1 MQPAFS
7 MGYEATGNACCFIND
22 NRLSWGAKGLHL
34 YALSKPD
41 DFRFMLKELVKHSP
55 DGRIKLNGYVK
66 ELIQYGYWRHYQL
79 RSEAGSVAM
88 ADYLVSECPENEP
101 QAPAAVMQAG
111 LLHAVKLH
119 AVKLH
124 ADKLRAANQHLPNT
138 DLNQLLNQPIT
149 DNNNNQGAVVVV
161 VDGDKNPKPNP
172 QNRQESTPNVEE
184 TLNKSK
190 PIAHQQSDLKALK
203 IPLSLSRYE
212 NELLLFLDGLDK
224 ETCQQILDTVQS
236 KQKELQK
243 PFNYFCKLCR
253 QAKKGEF
260 TPQDAIAFNKKQ
272 RAAQTQAVSKPAPA
286 IEAIKQAAPKLN
298 PEELKAKMSQLKNAM
313 KGVH

>member
-1 MQPAFS
+1 MINRNSNNQTYTIAP
-7 MGYEATGNACCFIND
+7 NCFIND

-34 YALSKPD
+34 YALSKSN

-55 DGRIKLNGYVK
+55 DGRMKLNSYVK

-79 RSEAGSVAM
+79 RSETGSVAM

-101 QAPAAVMQAG
+101 QAPAAVMQAD
-111 LLHAVKLH
+111 LLHAVKLQ
-119 AVKLH
+119 
-124 ADKLRAANQHLPNT
+124 ADKLRAVNQHLPNT

-224 ETCQQILDTVQS
+224 ETCQ
-236 KQKELQK
+236 
-243 PFNYFCKLCR
+243 
-253 QAKKGEF
+253 
-260 TPQDAIAFNKKQ
+260 AFPV
-272 RAAQTQAVSKPAPA
+272 AS
-286 IEAIKQAAPKLN
+286 
-298 PEELKAKMSQLKNAM
+298 
-313 KGVH
+313 